1 MTKRLRQFG
10 ILLVACASLAVGMLV
25 IRPEVAPNLS
35 TAALIAILG
44 LAFLPIAAIA
54 ALAIEREAA

>member
-1 MTKRLRQFG
+1 
-10 ILLVACASLAVGMLV
+10 MLV

-35 TAALIAILG
+35 TPALIAILG